1 MANADASQSSSLSP
15 QDFLL
20 AYLAEYLDGE
30 LPPDLKN
37 KVEQL
42 VKAPGQEE
50 IPAHFQAMRGRL
62 QLSLQSYYLK
72 DNEIAALK
80 AYVQD
85 PSVKATQENAKID
98 QLGRREVISTVMRR
112 VALAAIALAAI
123 AGVVWKFGPH
133 REAKFK
139 PLEFLGYEALAL
151 EEDPRDRLDLPSSD
165 MKEIR
170 QYLSAYPGLEFKPR
184 VLKTMPND
192 WRPEGATVID
202 YEIAKVALVQFA
214 NVNSKEKLFHFSYAG
229 DLKDLPPA
237 EPGNM
242 RGLIFQTYSSDDLNL
257 IAFEGPKG
265 VVSILAGRR
274 SAPELAE
281 IALNGTK

>member
-1 MANADASQSSSLSP
+1 VQSNLSS

-30 LPPDLKN
+30 LSQEMKAR
-37 KVEQL
+37 VEAL
-42 VKAPGQEE
+42 VKTPGQED

-72 DNEIAALK
+72 EDEVQSLK
-80 AYVQD
+80 AFVQD
-85 PSVKATQENAKID
+85 PAVKATQENAKID
-98 QLGRREVISTVMRR
+98 ALGRGEFMSTLIRR
-112 VALAAIALAAI
+112 LALVAIAAAAI
-123 AGVVWKFGPH
+123 GFVVWKFGP
-133 REAKFK
+133 RGEAKFK

-151 EEDPRDRLDLPSSD
+151 EEDPRDRLDLPSGD

-170 QYLSAYPGLEFKPR
+170 QYLAAYPGLEFKPK
-184 VLKTMPND
+184 VMKTMPAD
-192 WRPEGATVID
+192 WKPEGATIID
-202 YEIAKVALVQFA
+202 YEIAKVALVQFV
-214 NVNSKEKLFHFSYAG
+214 NTNSKEKLFHFSYAG
-229 DLKDLPPA
+229 ELKDLPQA

-257 IAFEGPKG
+257 VAFEGPKG

>member
-1 MANADASQSSSLSP
+1 MANAEAHKKQPLSSQ
-15 QDFLL
+15 DTLL

-30 LPPDLKN
+30 LTPELKAQVDALI
-37 KVEQL
+37 KT
-42 VKAPGQEE
+42 PGQQD

-72 DNEIAALK
+72 DDEISALK
-80 AYVQD
+80 SYVQD
-85 PSVKATQENAKID
+85 PAVKATQENAKIEA
-98 QLGRREVISTVMRR
+98 LGRGEVVSTLLRR
-112 VALAAIALAAI
+112 LALIAIAVAAV
-123 AGVVWKFGPH
+123 AFGVWKFGPR
-133 REAKFK
+133 REATFK

-151 EEDPRDRLDLPSSD
+151 EEDPRDRLDLPSGD

-170 QYLSAYPGLEFKPR
+170 QYLAAYPGLEFKPK
-184 VLKTMPND
+184 VMKTMPAD
-192 WRPEGATVID
+192 WKPEGATIID

-214 NVNSKEKLFHFSYAG
+214 STTSKEKLFHFSYAG
-229 DLKDLPPA
+229 ELKDLPPA

-257 IAFEGPKG
+257 VAFEGPKG

-281 IALNGTK
+281 MALNGTK

>member
-1 MANADASQSSSLSP
+1 MANAEAHKSSSLSS

-30 LPPDLKN
+30 LPEDLQAR
-37 KVEQL
+37 VAAL
-42 VKAPGQEE
+42 VKTPGQEE

-72 DNEIAALK
+72 ENEVQALK
-80 AYVQD
+80 AFVQD
-85 PSVKATQENAKID
+85 PSVKATQENAKIE
-98 QLGRREVISTVMRR
+98 QLGRGEVMSTLFRR
-112 VALAAIALAAI
+112 LALVALAAIAVGFL
-123 AGVVWKFGPH
+123 VWKFGP
-133 REAKFK
+133 RRDAKFK

-151 EEDPRDRLDLPSSD
+151 EEDPRDRLDLPSGD

-170 QYLSAYPGLEFKPR
+170 QYLAAYPGLEFKPK
-184 VLKTMPND
+184 VLKDVPKD
-192 WRPEGATVID
+192 WKAEGATIID
-202 YEIAKVALVQFA
+202 YEIAKVALVQFS
-214 NVNSKEKLFHFSYAG
+214 NVGSKEKLFHFSYSG
-229 DLKDLPPA
+229 ELKDLPAA

-257 IAFEGPKG
+257 VAFEGPKG

-281 IALNGTK
+281 IALDGTK